1 MDMKTSLVIAVPT
14 AVVTTLVMNYLQDD
28 YSFLV
33 SLVIGA
39 VAGVLTGL
47 VAYFLYK
54 LVSKS

>member
-1 MDMKTSLVIAVPT
+1 MDRKTSLVIAVPT

-33 SLVIGA
+33 SLAIGA

>member
-1 MDMKTSLVIAVPT
+1 MDTKTSLVIAVPT

-33 SLVIGA
+33 SLAIGA

-54 LVSKS
+54 LASKS

>member
-1 MDMKTSLVIAVPT
+1 MDTKTSLVIAVPT

-33 SLVIGA
+33 SLAIGA

-54 LVSKS
+54 LASKP

>member
-14 AVVTTLVMNYLQDD
+14 AVVTTLVMNYLQND

-33 SLVIGA
+33 SLAIGA

>member
-1 MDMKTSLVIAVPT
+1 MKTSLVIAVPT

-33 SLVIGA
+33 SLAIGA

-47 VAYFLYK
+47 VAYFLYN

>member
-33 SLVIGA
+33 SLAIGA

-47 VAYFLYK
+47 MAYFLYK

>member
-1 MDMKTSLVIAVPT
+1 MDTKASLVIAVPT

-33 SLVIGA
+33 SLAIGA

-54 LVSKS
+54 LASKS

>member
-1 MDMKTSLVIAVPT
+1 MDTKTSLVIAVPT

-33 SLVIGA
+33 SLAIGA

>member
-33 SLVIGA
+33 SLAIGA